1 MKYTVSLSSDRKFIV
16 VYIDGPMTTELAV
29 IVGKEANALAL
40 ENNITSLFYDL
51 RNSRNIQ
58 NGFKNYEFGYK
69 DAEAIGFNKSFKIA
83 VLTDPADRSHDL
95 IETVMVNNGYNVK
108 IFNVEKD
115 AVNWLIT

>member
-1 MKYTVSLSSDRKFIV
+1 MKYTVSLSGDRKFIV

-29 IVGKEANALAL
+29 LVGKEAKVLAL
-40 ENNITSLFYDL
+40 ENKIASLLYDL
-51 RNSRNIQ
+51 RKSRNVQ
-58 NGFKNYEFGYK
+58 NGFRNYEFGYK
-69 DAEAIGFNKSFKIA
+69 DSGAIGFSKSYKIA
-83 VLTDPADRSHDL
+83 LLTDPADRSHDL